1 MDRDDLYEA
10 DFVAWTE
17 QQAAALRRLGAAS
30 NSLDVPNLAEE
41 IESLGRRDVREVE
54 SLIRQIMLVVLKL
67 VSDPHSEACR
77 HWRIEVAGFQADARS
92 AFSPS
97 MKQKIDVDA
106 IWQQTVRMF
115 EAEYLADRPR
125 WVPDPTGSS
134 PISMDALVGGDFAVA
149 AMVDRVSDRVTVPE

>member
-1 MDRDDLYEA
+1 MDRSDLYEA
-10 DFVAWTE
+10 DFLAWTE
-17 QQAAALRRLGAAS
+17 QQAAALRALGAAS

-54 SLIRQIMLVVLKL
+54 SLIRQIMLHMLKL

-97 MKQKIDVDA
+97 MAQKIDVDV
-106 IWQQTVRMF
+106 IWQRTVRLF
-115 EAEYLADRPR
+115 VAEYLAQTSR
-125 WVPDPTGSS
+125 WVTAPPAS
-134 PISMDALVGGDFAVA
+134 PISLDEFVGREFDVSVMVTRVA
-149 AMVDRVSDRVTVPE
+149 SNLL